1 MYRWYWFRKLQLG
14 ETDLEEP
21 RPAGPGAV
29 KEIERTVLPSR
40 ATARDGRVRGEY
52 GEGAAA
58 A

>member
-21 RPAGPGAV
+21 RPAAPGAA
-29 KEIERTVLPSR
+29 KEIERTVFPSR
-40 ATARDGRVRGEY
+40 ATARDGRVRGED